1 MQLPRA
7 FYKFIRYAFVDMDAD
22 GAQEMIVDFRFGQ
35 NDTVMCL
42 VLKEYLD
49 SVYAQPFYYRQ
60 MYQIRE
66 DGTFRYSGGGT
77 DDDWGTLQ
85 WTGSGWEM
93 IPAENSEE
101 KPELTWY
108 RAI

>member
-49 SVYAQPFYYRQ
+49 SVYAQPFGFIGICLLLQELRGRKQ
-60 MYQIRE
+60 LCLE
-66 DGTFRYSGGGT
+66 VSTELHFTDGTPHT
-77 DDDWGTLQ
+77 
-85 WTGSGWEM
+85 
-93 IPAENSEE
+93 
-101 KPELTWY
+101 
-108 RAI
+108 

>member
-1 MQLPRA
+1 M
-7 FYKFIRYAFVDMDAD
+7 
-22 GAQEMIVDFRFGQ
+22 DFRFGQ

-66 DGTFRYSGGGT
+66 GGTFRYSGGT
-77 DDDWGTLQ
+77 DDGWGTLQ

-108 RAI
+108 RAT